1 MNLPTPWSLSNLTS
15 GWLLFIALFLCLLPR
30 SQPVLVSQNTST
42 TSKNITISAE
52 LISISGRLSHIG
64 ISTRDINI
72 KECSLS
78 SNYRYDLLFQIKNN
92 LHIRLLSGDIAINP
106 GPCNFHVNR
115 SVKCL
120 AMNAHSLIST
130 DKLTEFET
138 VCNLNCFQDLIY
150 CEQIGIVWVNET
162 WLNGNIDNS
171 EILHSDYTILR
182 KDHETR
188 GGGVLKH
195 SFKSVRKVHQN
206 QYLEIIFTE
215 ITTSSNNRLLICSC
229 YRTHWSKLAKQFWP
243 LSKWCLQLLWE
254 YHPCWWL

>member
-92 LHIRLLSGDIAINP
+92 LHILLLSGDIAINP

-130 DKLTEFET
+130 DKQ
-138 VCNLNCFQDLIY
+138 NL
-150 CEQIGIVWVNET
+150 
-162 WLNGNIDNS
+162 
-171 EILHSDYTILR
+171 
-182 KDHETR
+182 
-188 GGGVLKH
+188 
-195 SFKSVRKVHQN
+195 
-206 QYLEIIFTE
+206 
-215 ITTSSNNRLLICSC
+215 
-229 YRTHWSKLAKQFWP
+229 KLFVT
-243 LSKWCLQLLWE
+243 
-254 YHPCWWL
+254 